1 MFNRYMGTTFTGYKN
16 MEITSRIFTYLRI
29 DPGISLKELAEKF
42 VCKCVK
48 ELDDIFESILLCK
61 LDDYMEIVSNRDNRY
76 LEINRE
82 VINVQSSRSGEDE
95 SREIFT
101 LPALSYQ

>member
-1 MFNRYMGTTFTGYKN
+1 MRNDLQERVVEYVLTCPDK
-16 MEITSRIFTYLRI
+16 YLMKMI
-29 DPGISLKELAEKF
+29 KPAKYIA
-42 VCKCVK
+42 
-48 ELDDIFESILLCK
+48 
-61 LDDYMEIVSNRDNRY
+61 IVSNRDNRY

-82 VINVQSSRSGEDE
+82 VINVQSGRSGEDE